1 MSGIG
6 GGVLHILYE
15 QVEDKRIWNACIY
28 VLFTYWLGQKEE
40 QTNSALFTC
49 TLAVCEEPEGL
60 SSVCTCMGSFTS
72 LHFLCA
78 LSNFISW
85 KYV

>member
-15 QVEDKRIWNACIY
+15 QVEDKRIWNVCIY
-28 VLFTYWLGQKEE
+28 VLFTYWLGQKQE

-49 TLAVCEEPEGL
+49 TLDVCEEPEGFIL
-60 SSVCTCMGSFTS
+60 CVHMHILHKSSLPLCSF
-72 LHFLCA
+72 
-78 LSNFISW
+78 
-85 KYV
+85 